1 MVSASCSAQTLVI
14 GLYDYSDLSAKET
27 VRLTETADLAFADS
41 GIHVVW
47 LHCRGALVAPGTT
60 CQRRTTKS
68 WCGSNRADPAVP
80 TTAERCIW
88 ALRSSLRR
96 AGTTPAY
103 SYRPSGRSSRKGV
116 AFGLLMGYAAAHEA
130 GHCLLGPGPSSA
142 GLMSAA
148 WNRKNA
154 GELSRVSLH
163 LTKQEARKAAARLV
177 AEHAAQER
185 RARQVGL
192 SSQTEGGGSE

>member
-1 MVSASCSAQTLVI
+1 VPKTDNEIV
-14 GLYDYSDLSAKET
+14 
-27 VRLTETADLAFADS
+27 VRLQPGGPRSSNDGRTLHLGSAIVTAEGGYYASVF
-41 GIHVVW
+41 V
-47 LHCRGALVAPGTT
+47 
-60 CQRRTTKS
+60 
-68 WCGSNRADPAVP
+68 PAVR
-80 TTAERCIW
+80 AEQQKR
-88 ALRSSLRR
+88 
-96 AGTTPAY
+96 
-103 SYRPSGRSSRKGV
+103 V